1 MGIGE
6 ELRGQLLAYQKNEIT
21 DLGIDV

>member
-6 ELRGQLLAYQKNEIT
+6 ELRGQLLGYQKNEIT

>member
-6 ELRGQLLAYQKNEIT
+6 ELRGQLLAYQENEIT